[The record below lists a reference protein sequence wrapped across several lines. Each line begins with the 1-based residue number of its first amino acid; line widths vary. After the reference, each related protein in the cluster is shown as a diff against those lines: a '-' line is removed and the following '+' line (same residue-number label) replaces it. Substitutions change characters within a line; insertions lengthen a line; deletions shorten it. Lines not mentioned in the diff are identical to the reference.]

1 MNGKILLLDIDGTLT
16 EPGYNVPPD
25 SALEAV
31 KRAQQNGHRVYLCS
45 GRNLAMLKP
54 LLQYGFDGYVA
65 SAGGYV
71 VSGDDVAFDRPMKPE
86 VFRLAMDCFERNHV
100 FRTVACLDGTYGDS
114 GLGDLL
120 EGADAYSNSELLRFR
135 RQLSETLDIRPMS
148 EYNGAPV
155 YKIVFMCTE
164 RSQLD
169 EPMELL
175 KDYFVFCVQNLEA
188 VGCLNGEV
196 FVPIL
201 PAIVAAGLL
210 MGILNGLKLINE
222 DIATSGVYK
231 ILDMFSNAAFTFLP
245 ILIAVSAARVFGGNI
260 FLGAVIGMI
269 MVHHHRFRRYPCPSR
284 RHPR

>member
-1 MNGKILLLDIDGTLT
+1 MDGKLLFLDIDGTLT
-16 EPGYNVPPD
+16 EPGCNTPPA
-25 SALEAV
+25 SALEAIR
-31 KRAQQNGHRVYLCS
+31 RAQANGHKVLLCT

-54 LLQYGFDGYVA
+54 LLAYNFDGYVA

-71 VSGDDVAFDRPMKPE
+71 VYNNEVVFDRPTKPE

-100 FRTVACLDGTYGDS
+100 FRTVECLDGTYGDS

-120 EGADAYSNSELLRFR
+120 EGADEFSNSELLLFR

-169 EPMELL
+169 EPMEKL

-196 FVPIL
+196 FGLDFNKGIGIRRL
-201 PAIVAAGLL
+201 CEFAGKDISDTIGFGDS
-210 MGILNGLKLINE
+210 MNDKEMFEAVGYSVCMENGHPQME
-222 DIATSGVYK
+222 ETADYVC
-231 ILDMFSNAAFTFLP
+231 P
-245 ILIAVSAARVFGGNI
+245 AVSEDGLYRAFEK
-260 FLGAVIGMI
+260 LGLI
-269 MVHHHRFRRYPCPSR
+269 
-284 RHPR
+284 